1 MLKHTL
7 VAKAFEGG
15 ETLNDVAVP
24 AAQADLIPTLLLVE
38 DEIWMRLDVAGR
50 LRGAGFKV
58 VEAHNGEEALA
69 LLRSSV
75 RIDLVLTDLQMP
87 RMDGAALVAF
97 IRAQFPHIPIF
108 MTSGQLP
115 SQAVYKLLDGFF
127 SKPLDIANFI
137 GYLEASSRPK
147 SQT

>member
-1 MLKHTL
+1 M
-7 VAKAFEGG
+7 
-15 ETLNDVAVP
+15 NDVAVP
-24 AAQADLIPTLLLVE
+24 AAQADL
-38 DEIWMRLDVAGR
+38 
-50 LRGAGFKV
+50 
-58 VEAHNGEEALA
+58 
-69 LLRSSV
+69 
-75 RIDLVLTDLQMP
+75 QMP
-87 RMDGAALVAF
+87 SMDGAALVAF